1 MELKLFISK
10 KIIAN
15 KYKNK
20 KPPYGDQTNT
30 YTNNKIIKVIEI
42 IIPKIKIIIKLFRA
56 KLARRIPKNFLQKY
70 LGI

>member
-42 IIPKIKIIIKLFRA
+42 IIPKIK
-56 KLARRIPKNFLQKY
+56 KNNQTVSC
-70 LGI
+70 